1 MTNGLEG
8 GGPSPPPVRHEVVF
22 GVPLSQ
28 ANTGS
33 PLSVGYLICSWPKE
47 IYSIFDFTVEI
58 NRNRERL
65 KRIHDVF

>member
-33 PLSVGYLICSWPKE
+33 PLSVGYLK
-47 IYSIFDFTVEI
+47 DTA
-58 NRNRERL
+58 NL
-65 KRIHDVF
+65 